1 MANKFPYYPVFVY
14 GTLMSG
20 FSNHK
25 KICEN
30 VLYDIQYGEFR
41 GGFLCHFID
50 DNPKEGFE
58 LGYVD
63 ILEAKSKSQIA
74 KGELLYFKK
83 DNSYD
88 TIKKIDKLFGFTDHK
103 SKNNIYTRKLR
114 YIYDIV
120 GNRVPAFVYI
130 GSDNLHNNIDGKMRL
145 MIPNYTHWKKFI
157 YDNSENDYLEGN
169 CENDCLERNS
179 ELYPFS
185 ELKV

>member
-30 VLYDIQYGEFR
+30 VLVDIQYGEFR
-41 GGFLCHFID
+41 GGFLCYFID

-58 LGYVD
+58 RGYVD
-63 ILEAKSKSQIA
+63 ILEARSKCQIV

-88 TIKKIDKLFGFTDHK
+88 TIKKILDSDIEPLFGENWDFEAQENLANIEKAKNIGWNPTTDLSTGLKK
-103 SKNNIYTRKLR
+103 SID
-114 YIYDIV
+114 YI
-120 GNRVPAFVYI
+120 
-130 GSDNLHNNIDGKMRL
+130 
-145 MIPNYTHWKKFI
+145 
-157 YDNSENDYLEGN
+157 
-169 CENDCLERNS
+169 RNH
-179 ELYPFS
+179 
-185 ELKV
+185 VI